1 MTAEELEHLRANTRK
16 LVAEADK
23 LEAEADKLDAE
34 RKKIAREFMLYPAFL
49 LITAVGATAAII
61 KVFS

>member
-1 MTAEELEHLRANTRK
+1 MTPEELEQLRANTRK
-16 LVAEADK
+16 LIAEAN
-23 LEAEADKLDAE
+23 KLDAE
-34 RKKIAREFMLYPAFL
+34 RKKITREFMLYPAFL